1 MSILMKKR
9 NKAQTTQVSGSNP
22 LYLVGLKS
30 NAEGTAPSAVGK
42 HNGTLQTP
50 AEDDSEG
57 YYEGSYEYYDEEDG
71 GGKNTALYNDPF
83 CSGKKG

>member
-1 MSILMKKR
+1 MLLNGIFYSSLID
-9 NKAQTTQVSGSNP
+9 NWEQW
-22 LYLVGLKS
+22 YES
-30 NAEGTAPSAVGK
+30 NAGDRAPSAVGK

-71 GGKNTALYNDPF
+71 GWENTALYNDPF